1 MKKSSKG
8 ENTAIHST
16 FTKHVRNNTM
26 PSTLLAMNHN
36 NSQSHGSFVQNAHG
50 PPGWEGHKYF
60 ITLEEMNTTLVGV
73 KNNTAAC
80 FKIPPKNISF
90 SNKSSHNFY
99 YGNQKCL

>member
-1 MKKSSKG
+1 MKKASREKTLLFIAHLLNIYG
-8 ENTAIHST
+8 IIL
-16 FTKHVRNNTM
+16 M

-99 YGNQKCL
+99 YGN